1 MVDCMKNLKILLSI
15 IFFLSYFAIEAE
27 ALYVRK
33 IKEPEFFIPQQDRM
47 HKPEK
52 LPPIKTLI
60 EEKQVVYKIPE
71 YKNKYNQYV
80 EEIES
85 FVKTNMM
92 PENKD
97 LNEDLNMM
105 SSGEIFEVKDEDIEE
120 VATKEQKEFYF
131 LTDKIMQ
138 N

>member
-15 IFFLSYFAIEAE
+15 IFFLGYFAIEAE

-131 LTDKIMQ
+131 LTDKIIQ